1 MSSDGFPEV
10 QRFSSLLNYL
20 NLCQADVTINT
31 ETLDGSITKR
41 ENNCW
46 VVQDEDQELTAVQ
59 IVEKIRLLIGEDEP
73 ERNLDNTFILIQPVD
88 KITIKRE
95 IAAAGDDSDSEGEP
109 RVAMKIAEI
118 DLTGE
123 EPIETATFDGG
134 MIVPEQVCF
143 AIFESVPA

>member
-1 MSSDGFPEV
+1 MRVVMSSPSPSPSPSIVEANEAVPMSSDGFPEV

-20 NLCQADVTINT
+20 NLCQADVTINS

-59 IVEKIRLLIGEDEP
+59 IVEKIRILIGEDEP

-123 EPIETATFDGG
+123 EPI
-134 MIVPEQVCF
+134 
-143 AIFESVPA
+143 

>member
-1 MSSDGFPEV
+1 MRVVMSSPSPSPSPSIVEANEAVPMSSDGFPEV

-59 IVEKIRLLIGEDEP
+59 IVEKIE
-73 ERNLDNTFILIQPVD
+73 F
-88 KITIKRE
+88 
-95 IAAAGDDSDSEGEP
+95 
-109 RVAMKIAEI
+109 
-118 DLTGE
+118 
-123 EPIETATFDGG
+123 
-134 MIVPEQVCF
+134 
-143 AIFESVPA
+143 